1 MERIW
6 APWRI
11 EYIRAPKSSDC
22 FLCDYFADTTDQLNL
37 VLARGPTCGV
47 VMNRYPYTGGHLM
60 ICPYRHISV
69 MADMTSDEML
79 ESMRWTALSVEILKK
94 HLRPDGFNVG
104 INLGDAGGAGLKDH
118 LHIHVVPRWIGDTN
132 FTSVIGDIRVIP
144 QALEALWLELRPS
157 FAAATLG

>member
-1 MERIW
+1 
-6 APWRI
+6 
-11 EYIRAPKSSDC
+11 
-22 FLCDYFADTTDQLNL
+22 
-37 VLARGPTCGV
+37 
-47 VMNRYPYTGGHLM
+47 
-60 ICPYRHISV
+60 
-69 MADMTSDEML
+69 MTSDGML

-94 HLRPDGFNVG
+94 HLRPVGFNVG